1 MRPRYIRAA
10 MAAVMTAVLVTTV
23 SPAASAASAVE
34 PQLPDVQIISP
45 AWDDPG
51 PLSGPFTLDVS
62 VDLRGSASVD
72 LSPSMTYGANY
83 VSVAP
88 RTVTA
93 AQCLSLCTIS
103 FEVDPTTWESP
114 LPSSWAFLD
123 VSWSSSQ
130 GSSVTSRG
138 LRYVAPVEN
147 VGINAFERDD
157 TAAVRGYHPAVM
169 DTGGSLVIT
178 ANPGD
183 RIPGEV
189 LEARVYPGP
198 NYGPLP
204 APVLSGTGSWDLAGA
219 QPPVGRIRLETAN
232 LTAGTYRLLVRA
244 RNSAGRYGFGHE
256 SLLTVR
262 HRPVVD
268 VDPLPQF
275 LLAGTKLVLGASV
288 SQPLPDGVTPGSFQ
302 VSVDGGP
309 AQILPVQSWPT
320 RADISVPI
328 QSQTELPAASLS
340 AGARTVTVQ
349 VLDSQGRPL
358 GSPATGQVRVVT
370 FTEQASVTT
379 LVVGQPSTIT
389 FRGTAPAGMSYD
401 SCTFMLFERAPIGG
415 GGLCSRG
422 DTSYTRSIPWS
433 PQTAG
438 PGKVE
443 FSVRTVQGVDSA
455 LRTVPVTVYAARTA
469 TLSATS
475 FSAYGTKPVAT
486 ITVRDMTNLSSP
498 LVAANGAAVTVQRKM
513 AGTSIWLNVGSGRT
527 DATGRALVP
536 FTNTASGRLRAVVAS
551 SVPAKSV
558 ITAERAVTSVSTV
571 SWSSLPTST
580 RSGALAYAS
589 VVARPYEGGASV
601 RVQARFSGGSWL
613 TLGSASM
620 SSTGAARPGFR
631 LYTRGTWEVRV
642 MRVGT
647 TLRASGYSSVRRVSV
662 S

>member
-1 MRPRYIRAA
+1 MSPRHIRAA
-10 MAAVMTAVLVTTV
+10 MAAVVTAAMVTTV
-23 SPAASAASAVE
+23 SPAASAVE

-51 PLSGPFTLDVS
+51 PLNGPFTLKVS
-62 VDLRGSASVD
+62 LDLHGSASVD
-72 LSPSMTYGANY
+72 LSPSMSYGVNY
-83 VSVAP
+83 VAVAG

-114 LPSSWAFLD
+114 LPSSWAFLA

-130 GSSVTSRG
+130 GSSGTSRG
-138 LRYVAPVEN
+138 LRYVAPVES
-147 VGINAFERDD
+147 VWISAFERDD
-157 TAAVRGYHPAVM
+157 TAAVRGYHRAVM
-169 DTGGSLVIT
+169 DTGGSLVIS
-178 ANPGD
+178 ASPGE
-183 RIPGEV
+183 RTPGEV

-204 APVLSGTGSWDLAGA
+204 VPVLAGTGSWDLGGA
-219 QPPVGRIRLETAN
+219 QPAVGRIRLETAN
-232 LTAGTYRLLVRA
+232 LAAGTYRLLVRA
-244 RNSAGRYGFGHE
+244 RNPAGRYGFGTE
-256 SLLTVR
+256 SFLTVR
-262 HRPVVD
+262 HRPVVE
-268 VDPLPQF
+268 VDLLPQF

-288 SQPLPDGVTPGSFQ
+288 SRPLPDGVTPGSFQ

-309 AQILPVQSWPT
+309 ALILPVQSWTT
-320 RADISVPI
+320 RADISVAVRGHAV
-328 QSQTELPAASLS
+328 LPAASLP
-340 AGARTVTVQ
+340 AGDRMVAVQ
-349 VLDSQGRPL
+349 VLDTLGRPL
-358 GSPATGQVRVVT
+358 GSPATGQVRAVT

-389 FRGTAPAGMSYD
+389 FAGMAPAGMSYD
-401 SCTFMLFERAPIGG
+401 SCTFMLFERAPMGG

-438 PGKVE
+438 PGRVE

-475 FSAYGTKPVAT
+475 SSAYGTRAVAT
-486 ITVRDMTNLSSP
+486 IIVRDMTNLSSP
-498 LVAANGAAVTVQRKM
+498 LVAANGAAVVVQRRM
-513 AGTSIWLNVGSGRT
+513 AGTSTWLNVGSGRT

-558 ITAERAVTSVSTV
+558 TTAERAVTSVSTV

-601 RVQARFSGGSWL
+601 RVQARFSGGSWR
-613 TLGSASM
+613 TVGSASM
-620 SSTGAARPGFR
+620 SSTGVARPGFR
-631 LYTRGTWEVRV
+631 LYARGTWEVRV

-647 TLRASGYSSVRRVSV
+647 TLRANGYSSVRRLSV
-662 S
+662 K